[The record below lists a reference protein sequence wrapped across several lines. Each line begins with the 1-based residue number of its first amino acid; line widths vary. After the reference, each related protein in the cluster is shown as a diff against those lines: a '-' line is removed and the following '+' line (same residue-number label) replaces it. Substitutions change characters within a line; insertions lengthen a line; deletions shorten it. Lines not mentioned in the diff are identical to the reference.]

1 MVMLIGELA
10 ERSGIS
16 ARTIRF
22 YEQARVLTAP
32 QRSSNRYRVYSDRTL
47 AELTFIK
54 RAQRL
59 GFSLDEIREILALGH
74 SGRVPCNRVTALCD
88 AHIGEIDR
96 QMAEL
101 IAFRKL
107 LESAR
112 RKSNAGCGF
121 TREGFCNA
129 IMGL

>member
-1 MVMLIGELA
+1 MAMLIGELA

-22 YEQARVLTAP
+22 YEQMKVLTAP
-32 QRSSNRYRVYSDRTL
+32 ERSSNRYRVYSDRTL

-59 GFSLDEIREILALGH
+59 GFSLDEIRDILALGR
-74 SGRVPCNRVTALCD
+74 SGRLPCNRVTTLC
-88 AHIGEIDR
+88 AVHIGEIDR

-107 LESAR
+107 LETAR
-112 RKSNAGCGF
+112 RKANAGCRL